1 MARTAIMST
10 SLLVVKFLPKFVNT
24 ILKTEGLSKQSQVL
38 AVAKGI
44 KMNLATR
51 YCILLVHD
59 L

>member
-1 MARTAIMST
+1 MST

-24 ILKTEGLSKQSQVL
+24 ILKTEGFSKQSQVL

>member
-1 MARTAIMST
+1 MST
-10 SLLVVKFLPKFVNT
+10 SLLVVKFLPKFGNT